1 MKAVILSTGD
11 EILTGAI
18 VDSNAAY
25 IAGKLVEAG
34 IFVYRKYCVGDNL
47 DDLIEVLTDIG
58 TRSDIAIVTGGLGP
72 TEDDLT
78 AEAVAGAA
86 GVPLIFSEEAD
97 QSIKAYF
104 RKRNRPEHLADQKQA
119 MLPDGSVCLPNPVG
133 TAPGFVTK
141 VGKCHLF
148 CIPGVPSEMRY
159 LMSHAVLPEIK
170 KRFEQEELVFRIKK
184 MSLFG
189 LPESVVGERLGG
201 LSSQFPEVRLG
212 LRAHFPMIQI
222 RLYANGS
229 QDAGIREQIEK
240 AGAWVMER
248 LGQWIFSE
256 AGLSMEEEIGRLL
269 IHKKATLSVAE
280 SCTGGLI
287 SHMLTN
293 IPGSSAYFMF
303 SGVTYSNQAKIQVLD
318 VSRDSLDSYGAVSE
332 QIVREMAKGVRDVS
346 GTTYGLATSGIA
358 GPDGGTLEKPTGTIC
373 IGIATPDKLYAKRLQ
388 LSFED
393 RIKNKTIFA
402 MAALEMLRR
411 EITGN
416 TVSDVP

>member
-34 IFVYRKYCVGDNL
+34 VFVYRKYSVGDDL
-47 DDLIEVLTDIG
+47 DEIISVLTEIG

-72 TEDDLT
+72 TRDDLT
-78 AEAVAGAA
+78 AEAVAKAA
-86 GVPLIFSEEAD
+86 SVPLIFSEEAD
-97 QSIKAYF
+97 RSIKAYF
-104 RKRNRPEHLADQKQA
+104 RKRNRSEHIADKKQA
-119 MLPDGSVCLPNPVG
+119 MLPDGSICLPNPVG
-133 TAPGFVTK
+133 TAPGFITK
-141 VGKCHLF
+141 IGQCHLF
-148 CIPGVPSEMRY
+148 CIPGVPSEMQY

-170 KRFEQEELVFRIKK
+170 KRFEDEKQVFRIKK
-184 MSLFG
+184 ISLFG
-189 LPESVVGERLGG
+189 LPESVVGEKIDE
-201 LSSQFPEVRLG
+201 LSSHFPEVKLG

-222 RLYANGS
+222 RLYAAGK
-229 QDAGIREQIEK
+229 QDDRIREQMEK
-240 AGAWVMER
+240 AGEWVMER
-248 LGQWIFSE
+248 LGQWIFSK

-269 IHKKATLSVAE
+269 ARKKATLGVAE

-293 IPGSSAYFMF
+293 VPGSSSYFIF
-303 SGVTYSNQAKIQVLD
+303 SAVAYSNQAKIQVLN
-318 VSRDSLDSYGAVSE
+318 VSTDSLDSYGAVSR
-332 QIVREMAKGVRDVS
+332 QVVREMAKGVRDVS
-346 GTTYGLATSGIA
+346 GATYGLATSGIA
-358 GPDGGTLEKPTGTIC
+358 GPDGGTPEKPTGTIC
-373 IGIATPDKLYAKRLQ
+373 IGIATPDKVYAKTLQ

-411 EITGN
+411 EITGYA
-416 TVSDVP
+416 VS

>member
-1 MKAVILSTGD
+1 MKAIILSTGD

-18 VDSNAAY
+18 VDTNAAY

-47 DDLIEVLTDIG
+47 DELISVLTEIG
-58 TRSDIAIVTGGLGP
+58 TRSDIAVVTGGLGP
-72 TEDDLT
+72 TGDDLT

-97 QSIKAYF
+97 RSIKAYF
-104 RKRNRPEHLADQKQA
+104 RKRNRPEHAADQKQA

-141 VGKCHLF
+141 IGECHVF

-170 KRFEQEELVFRIKK
+170 KRFEHEKQVFLIKK

-189 LPESVVGERLGG
+189 LPESAVGERIGE
-201 LSSQFPEVRLG
+201 LSSHFPEVKLG
-212 LRAHFPMIQI
+212 LRAHFPTIQI
-222 RLYANGS
+222 RLYATGN
-229 QDAGIREQIEK
+229 QDAKIQEQIQK

-248 LGQWIFSE
+248 LGQWMFSE

-269 IHKKATLSVAE
+269 TSKKATLSVAE

-293 IPGSSAYFMF
+293 TPGSSAYFMF
-303 SGVTYSNQAKIQVLD
+303 SGVTYSNQAKIQFLN
-318 VSRDSLDSYGAVSE
+318 VSRDSLDSYGAVS
-332 QIVREMAKGVRDVS
+332 QQVVREMAKGVRDVS
-346 GTTYGLATSGIA
+346 GTTYGLATSGVA
-358 GPDGGTLEKPTGTIC
+358 GPDGGTPEKPTGTIC
-373 IGIATPDKLYAKRLQ
+373 IGIATPEKNYAKTLQ

-402 MAALEMLRR
+402 MAALELLRR

-416 TVSDVP
+416 TVSDLP

>member
-58 TRSDIAIVTGGLGP
+58 IRSDIAIVTGGLGP
-72 TEDDLT
+72 TGDDLT
-78 AEAVAGAA
+78 AEAVARAA

-97 QSIKAYF
+97 RSIKAYF
-104 RKRNRPEHLADQKQA
+104 RKRNRPEHATDQKQA
-119 MLPDGSVCLPNPVG
+119 MLPDGSICLPNSVG
-133 TAPGFVTK
+133 TAPGFITK
-141 VGKCHLF
+141 IGKCHVF
-148 CIPGVPSEMRY
+148 CIPGVPSEMQY

-170 KRFEQEELVFRIKK
+170 KRFEHEKQVFRIKK

-189 LPESVVGERLGG
+189 LPESVVGERIGG
-201 LSSQFPEVRLG
+201 LSSHFPEVKLG

-222 RLYANGS
+222 RLYAAGN
-229 QDAGIREQIEK
+229 QDARIREQMEK
-240 AGAWVMER
+240 AGEWVMER
-248 LGQWIFSE
+248 LGQWIFSK
-256 AGLSMEEEIGRLL
+256 AGISMEEEIGMLL
-269 IHKKATLSVAE
+269 IRKKATLGVAE

-293 IPGSSAYFMF
+293 IPGSSSYFMF
-303 SGVTYSNQAKIQVLD
+303 SGVTYSNQAKIQVLN
-318 VSRDSLDSYGAVSE
+318 VSRDSLDSYGAVSR
-332 QIVREMAKGVRDVS
+332 QVVREMAKGVRDVS
-346 GTTYGLATSGIA
+346 GATYGLATSGIA
-358 GPDGGTLEKPTGTIC
+358 GPDGGTPEKPTGTIC
-373 IGIATPDKLYAKRLQ
+373 IGIATPDKVYAKTLQ

-411 EITGN
+411 EITGYA
-416 TVSDVP
+416 VS

>member
-47 DDLIEVLTDIG
+47 NELISVLLEIG

-72 TEDDLT
+72 TGDDLT

-86 GVPLIFSEEAD
+86 KVPLIFSKEAD
-97 QSIKAYF
+97 RSIKAYF
-104 RKRNRPEHLADQKQA
+104 HSRNRPEHLADKKQA
-119 MLPDGSVCLPNPVG
+119 MLPDGSICLPNPVG
-133 TAPGFVTK
+133 TAPGFITK
-141 VGKCHLF
+141 IGQCHVF
-148 CIPGVPSEMRY
+148 CIPGVPSEMQY
-159 LMSHAVLPEIK
+159 LMSHAVLPEMK
-170 KRFEQEELVFRIKK
+170 KRFEHEKQVFLIKK

-189 LPESVVGERLGG
+189 LPESVVGERLGE
-201 LSSQFPEVRLG
+201 LSSHFPEVKLG

-222 RLYANGS
+222 RLYA
-229 QDAGIREQIEK
+229 AGNQEARIHEQIEK

-269 IHKKATLSVAE
+269 TSKKATLGVAE

-303 SGVTYSNQAKIQVLD
+303 SGVTYSNQAKIQFLN
-318 VSRDSLDSYGAVSE
+318 VSRDSLDSFGAVSD
-332 QIVREMAKGVRDVS
+332 QVVREMAKGVRDVS

-358 GPDGGTLEKPTGTIC
+358 GPDGGTPEKPTGTIC
-373 IGIATPDKLYAKRLQ
+373 IGIATPEKIYSKRLQ

-416 TVSDVP
+416 DIF

>member
-34 IFVYRKYCVGDNL
+34 VFVYRKYCVGDDL
-47 DDLIEVLTDIG
+47 DELISVLTEIG

-72 TEDDLT
+72 TGDDLT
-78 AEAVAGAA
+78 AEAVARAA
-86 GVPLIFSEEAD
+86 SVPLIFSEEAD
-97 QSIKAYF
+97 RSIKAYF
-104 RKRNRPEHLADQKQA
+104 RKRNRPEHIADKKQA
-119 MLPDGSVCLPNPVG
+119 MLPDGSICMPNPVG
-133 TAPGFVTK
+133 TAPGFITK
-141 VGKCHLF
+141 IGQCHVF
-148 CIPGVPSEMRY
+148 CIPGVPSEMQY

-170 KRFEQEELVFRIKK
+170 KRFEHEKQVFLIKK

-189 LPESVVGERLGG
+189 LPESVVGEKIGE
-201 LSSQFPEVRLG
+201 LSSHFPEVKLG

-222 RLYANGS
+222 RLYAAGK
-229 QDAGIREQIEK
+229 QDAMIREQMEK
-240 AGAWVMER
+240 AGEWVMER
-248 LGQWIFSE
+248 LGQWIFSK

-269 IHKKATLSVAE
+269 TRKKATLGVAE

-293 IPGSSAYFMF
+293 VPGSSSYFMF
-303 SGVTYSNQAKIQVLD
+303 SGVAYSNQAKIQVLN
-318 VSRDSLDSYGAVSE
+318 VSRDSLDSYGAVS
-332 QIVREMAKGVRDVS
+332 QQVVREMAKGVRDVS
-346 GTTYGLATSGIA
+346 GATYGLATSGIA
-358 GPDGGTLEKPTGTIC
+358 GPDGGTPEKPTGTIC
-373 IGIATPDKLYAKRLQ
+373 IGIATPDKVYAKTLQ

-411 EITGN
+411 EITGYA
-416 TVSDVP
+416 VS